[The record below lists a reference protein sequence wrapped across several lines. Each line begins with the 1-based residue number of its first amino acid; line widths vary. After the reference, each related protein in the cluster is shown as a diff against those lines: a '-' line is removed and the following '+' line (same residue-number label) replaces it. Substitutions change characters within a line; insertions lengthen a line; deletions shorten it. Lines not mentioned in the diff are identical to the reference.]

1 VHEAECGVTSL
12 ARRCE
17 AAALLRAEDDLA
29 RSLRGASAPP
39 PPRHTAEAA
48 LRDWHAACLAAQSAD
63 AACFNADAACFDA
76 RWSDACAASPL
87 ARVSW
92 STRRGG
98 TTLRLAAAAPPGAP
112 LNALRLECALDGV
125 AATAPFWLATR
136 GIPADFTRQVVWP
149 AMDARAERVQAAADA
164 LATARLPR
172 ETLEAA

>member
-1 VHEAECGVTSL
+1 MTSL

-17 AAALLRAEDDLA
+17 AAALLCAEGAQARA
-29 RSLRGASAPP
+29 LRGASAPP

-48 LRDWHAACLAAQSAD
+48 LRDWHAACLVAQAGD
-63 AACFNADAACFDA
+63 AAAHDADAACFDA
-76 RWSDACAASPL
+76 CWSKACDASPL

-136 GIPADFTRQVVWP
+136 GSPADFTRQVVWP
-149 AMDARAERVQAAADA
+149 AMDARAARVQAAADA
-164 LATARLPR
+164 LATARLQR
-172 ETLEAA
+172 ETLDA